1 MSNNLNNILNKIENR
16 FERSTLVENNWNLL
30 LERENNNFTEVN
42 EKFRNDFRLNT
53 ENLNNIQPLTKAN
66 FTYNG
71 NPNDINSKMIL
82 TKYETKKIIESEL
95 NPYLYNA
102 KKEIEKEKKQLSD
115 QITLNKNTEIKIND
129 MYLNLSFYKNR
140 ISKIDN
146 QIEFMK
152 KKLNN
157 TKLNLKN
164 ESEDLKKEIE
174 KTNNDLNNLENN
186 FLYLENKIR
195 EIVDNQKNINNSVN
209 ESNKMIAEEIMNK
222 YQDFYILINK
232 SIGNNNN
239 NFLKNIQNFKNEND
253 KKFKSYNDEFENLK
267 NQIETFQNHYLNKDN
282 KINPQELEEKFS
294 EDFNKV
300 NSKFDVFEKQNK
312 SLVKTINEINGKID
326 LKEVNDNNIN
336 NKFKHFSFD
345 NLVSQ
350 VNQNEELLNELNSK
364 ILEMEN
370 IQNPNLNN
378 IDNINPQ
385 IESINKKIEGNSNL
399 LNELKEKF
407 NSININNQLKKNY
420 SNNSYSINEVQ
431 LNDTINLKS
440 QNHYKIIKNEYIQI
454 MEKQNNTICQLLE
467 ILHKNIE
474 EIKGQII
481 ELKKNEEYYEQNFE
495 EIQNGFDKI
504 EYIYNKVPELEEYIS
519 NCKKIIEDLKKKNKL
534 NDEENQN
541 YGVDKVKEDEN
552 NNLNH
557 DKEVENYGVDK
568 VE

>member
-16 FERSTLVENNWNLL
+16 FERPTLVENNWNLS

-42 EKFRNDFRLNT
+42 EKFRNDFRFNT
-53 ENLNNIQPLTKAN
+53 VNLNNIQPLTKAN

-95 NPYLYNA
+95 NPYLYKA
-102 KKEIEKEKKQLSD
+102 KKEIEKEKKQLGD
-115 QITLNKNTEIKIND
+115 QITLNKNNEIKIND
-129 MYLNLSFYKNR
+129 IYLNLSFYKNR

-152 KKLNN
+152 EKLNN
-157 TKLNLKN
+157 TKLNVKN
-164 ESEDLKKEIE
+164 ESEDLKKGIE

-195 EIVDNQKNINNSVN
+195 EIVDNQKKINDSVN
-209 ESNKMIAEEIMNK
+209 VSNKMIAEEIMNK
-222 YQDFYILINK
+222 YQDFHILINN

-253 KKFKSYNDEFENLK
+253 KKFQSYKDEFENLK
-267 NQIETFQNHYLNKDN
+267 NQIETFQNNYLNKDN
-282 KINPQELEEKFS
+282 EVNPQELEEKFS

-312 SLVKTINEINGKID
+312 SIIKTINEINGKID

-370 IQNPNLNN
+370 LQNPNLNN
-378 IDNINPQ
+378 IDNIKPQ

-407 NSININNQLKKNY
+407 NSININNQLIKNY
-420 SNNSYSINEVQ
+420 SNNSYSINEVK
-431 LNDTINLKS
+431 LNETINLKS
-440 QNHYKIIKNEYIQI
+440 ENYSKIINNEYIKI
-454 MEKQNNTICQLLE
+454 MEKQNNTIYQLLE

-474 EIKGQII
+474 EIKNQII
-481 ELKKNEEYYEQNFE
+481 DLKKNEEYYEQNFE

-504 EYIYNKVPELEEYIS
+504 EYIYNKVPELEEQIS
-519 NCKKIIEDLKKKNKL
+519 YFKKLIEDLKKMNKL
-534 NDEENQN
+534 NHDEVVEN
-541 YGVDKVKEDEN
+541 YDKVKEDEN
-552 NNLNH
+552 NKLNH
-557 DKEVENYGVDK
+557 DEERENYGVEK
-568 VE
+568 TE

>member
-16 FERSTLVENNWNLL
+16 FERPTLVENNWNLS

-42 EKFRNDFRLNT
+42 EKFRNDFRFNT
-53 ENLNNIQPLTKAN
+53 VNLNNIQPLTKAN

-95 NPYLYNA
+95 NPYLYKA
-102 KKEIEKEKKQLSD
+102 KKEIEKEKKQLGD
-115 QITLNKNTEIKIND
+115 QITLNKNNEIKIND
-129 MYLNLSFYKNR
+129 IYLNLSFYKNR

-152 KKLNN
+152 EKLNN
-157 TKLNLKN
+157 TKLNVKN
-164 ESEDLKKEIE
+164 ESEDLKKGIE

-195 EIVDNQKNINNSVN
+195 EIVDNQKKINISVN
-209 ESNKMIAEEIMNK
+209 ESNKMMAEEIMNK
-222 YQDFYILINK
+222 YQDFYISINN

-253 KKFKSYNDEFENLK
+253 KKFQSYKDEFENLK

-282 KINPQELEEKFS
+282 EVNPQELEEKFS

-312 SLVKTINEINGKID
+312 SIIKTINEINGKID

-370 IQNPNLNN
+370 LQNPNLNN
-378 IDNINPQ
+378 IDNIKPQ

-407 NSININNQLKKNY
+407 NSININNQLIKNY
-420 SNNSYSINEVQ
+420 SNNSYSINEVK
-431 LNDTINLKS
+431 LNETINLKS
-440 QNHYKIIKNEYIQI
+440 ENYYKIINNEYIKI
-454 MEKQNNTICQLLE
+454 MEKQNNTIYQLLE

-474 EIKGQII
+474 EIKNQII
-481 ELKKNEEYYEQNFE
+481 DLKKNEEYYEQNFE

-504 EYIYNKVPELEEYIS
+504 EYIYNKVPELEEQIS
-519 NCKKIIEDLKKKNKL
+519 YFKKLIEDLKKMNKL
-534 NDEENQN
+534 NHEEEIQN

-557 DKEVENYGVDK
+557 DEEVENY
-568 VE
+568 E

>member
-16 FERSTLVENNWNLL
+16 FERPTLVENNWNLS

-42 EKFRNDFRLNT
+42 EKFRNDFRFNT
-53 ENLNNIQPLTKAN
+53 VNLNNIQPLTKAN

-95 NPYLYNA
+95 NPYLYKA
-102 KKEIEKEKKQLSD
+102 KKEIEKEKKQLGD
-115 QITLNKNTEIKIND
+115 QITLNKNYEIKIND
-129 MYLNLSFYKNR
+129 IYLNLSFYKNR

-152 KKLNN
+152 EKLNN
-157 TKLNLKN
+157 TKLNVKN
-164 ESEDLKKEIE
+164 ESEDLKKGIE

-195 EIVDNQKNINNSVN
+195 EIVDNQKKINISVN
-209 ESNKMIAEEIMNK
+209 ESNKMMAEEIMNK
-222 YQDFYILINK
+222 YQDFYISINN

-253 KKFKSYNDEFENLK
+253 KKFQSYKDEFENLK
-267 NQIETFQNHYLNKDN
+267 NQIETFQNNYLNKDN
-282 KINPQELEEKFS
+282 EVNPQELEEKFS

-312 SLVKTINEINGKID
+312 SIIKTINEINGKID

-370 IQNPNLNN
+370 LQNPNLNN
-378 IDNINPQ
+378 IDNIKPQ

-407 NSININNQLKKNY
+407 NSININNQLIKNY
-420 SNNSYSINEVQ
+420 SNNSYSINEVK
-431 LNDTINLKS
+431 LNETINLKS
-440 QNHYKIIKNEYIQI
+440 ENYSKIINNEYIKI
-454 MEKQNNTICQLLE
+454 MEKQNNTIYQLLE

-474 EIKGQII
+474 EIKNQII
-481 ELKKNEEYYEQNFE
+481 DLKKNEEYYEQNFE

-504 EYIYNKVPELEEYIS
+504 EYIYNKVPELEEQIS
-519 NCKKIIEDLKKKNKL
+519 YFKKLIEDLKKMNKL
-534 NDEENQN
+534 NHDEVVEN
-541 YGVDKVKEDEN
+541 YDKVKEDEN
-552 NNLNH
+552 NKLNH
-557 DKEVENYGVDK
+557 DEERENYGVEK
-568 VE
+568 TE

>member
-16 FERSTLVENNWNLL
+16 FERPTLVENNWNLS

-42 EKFRNDFRLNT
+42 EKFRNDFRFNT
-53 ENLNNIQPLTKAN
+53 VNLNNIQPLTKAN

-95 NPYLYNA
+95 NPYLYKA
-102 KKEIEKEKKQLSD
+102 KKEIEKEKKQLGD
-115 QITLNKNTEIKIND
+115 QITLNKNNEIKIND
-129 MYLNLSFYKNR
+129 IYLNLSFYKNR

-152 KKLNN
+152 EKLNN
-157 TKLNLKN
+157 TKLNVKN
-164 ESEDLKKEIE
+164 ESEDLKKGIE

-195 EIVDNQKNINNSVN
+195 EIVDNQKKINISVN
-209 ESNKMIAEEIMNK
+209 ESNKMMAEEIMNK
-222 YQDFYILINK
+222 YQDFYISINN

-253 KKFKSYNDEFENLK
+253 KKFQSYKDEFENLK

-282 KINPQELEEKFS
+282 EVNPQELEEKFS

-312 SLVKTINEINGKID
+312 SIIKTINEINGKID

-378 IDNINPQ
+378 IDNIKPQ

-407 NSININNQLKKNY
+407 NSININNQLIKNY
-420 SNNSYSINEVQ
+420 SNNSYSINEVK
-431 LNDTINLKS
+431 LNETINLKS
-440 QNHYKIIKNEYIQI
+440 ENYSKIINNEYIKI
-454 MEKQNNTICQLLE
+454 MEKQNNTIYQLLE

-474 EIKGQII
+474 EIKNQII
-481 ELKKNEEYYEQNFE
+481 DLKKNEEYYEQNFE

-504 EYIYNKVPELEEYIS
+504 EYIYNKVPELEEQIS
-519 NCKKIIEDLKKKNKL
+519 YFKKLIEDLKKMNKL
-534 NDEENQN
+534 NHDEVVEN
-541 YGVDKVKEDEN
+541 YDKVKEDEN
-552 NNLNH
+552 NKLNH
-557 DKEVENYGVDK
+557 DEERENYGVEK
-568 VE
+568 TE

>member
-95 NPYLYNA
+95 NPYLYKA

>member
-16 FERSTLVENNWNLL
+16 FERPTLVENNWNLS

-42 EKFRNDFRLNT
+42 EKFRNDFRFNT
-53 ENLNNIQPLTKAN
+53 VNLNNIQPLTKAN

-95 NPYLYNA
+95 NPYLYKA
-102 KKEIEKEKKQLSD
+102 KKEIEKEKKQLGD
-115 QITLNKNTEIKIND
+115 QITLNKNNEIKIND
-129 MYLNLSFYKNR
+129 IYLNLSFYKNR

-152 KKLNN
+152 EKLNN
-157 TKLNLKN
+157 TKLNVKN
-164 ESEDLKKEIE
+164 ESEDLKKGIE

-195 EIVDNQKNINNSVN
+195 EIVDNQKKINISVN
-209 ESNKMIAEEIMNK
+209 ESNKMMAEEIMNK
-222 YQDFYILINK
+222 YQDFYISINN

-253 KKFKSYNDEFENLK
+253 KKFQSYKDEFENLK
-267 NQIETFQNHYLNKDN
+267 NQIETFQNNYLNKDN
-282 KINPQELEEKFS
+282 EVNPQELEEKFS

-312 SLVKTINEINGKID
+312 SIIKTINEINGKID

-370 IQNPNLNN
+370 LQNPNLNN
-378 IDNINPQ
+378 IDNIKPQ

-407 NSININNQLKKNY
+407 NSININNQLIKNY
-420 SNNSYSINEVQ
+420 SNNSYSINEVK
-431 LNDTINLKS
+431 LNETINLKS
-440 QNHYKIIKNEYIQI
+440 ENYSKIINNEYIKI
-454 MEKQNNTICQLLE
+454 MEKQNNTIYQLLE

-474 EIKGQII
+474 EIKNQII
-481 ELKKNEEYYEQNFE
+481 DLKKNEEYYEQNFE

-504 EYIYNKVPELEEYIS
+504 EYIYNKVPELEEQIS
-519 NCKKIIEDLKKKNKL
+519 YFKKLIEDLKKMNKL
-534 NDEENQN
+534 NHDEVVEN
-541 YGVDKVKEDEN
+541 YDKVKEDEN
-552 NNLNH
+552 NKLNH
-557 DKEVENYGVDK
+557 DEERENYGVEK
-568 VE
+568 TE

>member
-16 FERSTLVENNWNLL
+16 FERSTLVENNWNLS

-42 EKFRNDFRLNT
+42 EKFRNDFRFNT
-53 ENLNNIQPLTKAN
+53 VNLNNIQPLTRAN

-95 NPYLYNA
+95 NPYLYKA
-102 KKEIEKEKKQLSD
+102 KKEIEKEKKQLCD
-115 QITLNKNTEIKIND
+115 QITLNKNNEIKIND
-129 MYLNLSFYKNR
+129 IYLNLSFYKNR
-140 ISKIDN
+140 IAKIDN

-152 KKLNN
+152 EKLNN
-157 TKLNLKN
+157 TKLNVKN
-164 ESEDLKKEIE
+164 ESEDLKKGIE

-195 EIVDNQKNINNSVN
+195 EIVDNQKKINISVN
-209 ESNKMIAEEIMNK
+209 ESNKMMAEEIMNK
-222 YQDFYILINK
+222 YQDFHILINN

-253 KKFKSYNDEFENLK
+253 KKFQSYKDEFENLK
-267 NQIETFQNHYLNKDN
+267 NQIETFQNNYLNKDN
-282 KINPQELEEKFS
+282 EVNPQELEEKFS

-378 IDNINPQ
+378 IDNIKPQ

-407 NSININNQLKKNY
+407 NSININNQLIKNY

-454 MEKQNNTICQLLE
+454 MEKQNNTICQF
-467 ILHKNIE
+467 
-474 EIKGQII
+474 Q
-481 ELKKNEEYYEQNFE
+481 Q
-495 EIQNGFDKI
+495 
-504 EYIYNKVPELEEYIS
+504 
-519 NCKKIIEDLKKKNKL
+519 KNK
-534 NDEENQN
+534 Q
-541 YGVDKVKEDEN
+541 
-552 NNLNH
+552 
-557 DKEVENYGVDK
+557 
-568 VE
+568 

>member
-16 FERSTLVENNWNLL
+16 FERPTLVENNWNLS

-42 EKFRNDFRLNT
+42 EKFRNDFRFNT
-53 ENLNNIQPLTKAN
+53 VNLNNIQPLTKAN

-95 NPYLYNA
+95 NPYLYKA
-102 KKEIEKEKKQLSD
+102 KKEIEKEKKQLGD
-115 QITLNKNTEIKIND
+115 QITLNKNNEIKIND
-129 MYLNLSFYKNR
+129 IYLNLSFYKNR

-152 KKLNN
+152 EKLNN
-157 TKLNLKN
+157 TKLNVKN

-195 EIVDNQKNINNSVN
+195 EIVDNQKKINISVN
-209 ESNKMIAEEIMNK
+209 ESNKMMAEEIMNK
-222 YQDFYILINK
+222 YQDFYISINN

-253 KKFKSYNDEFENLK
+253 KKFQSYKDEFENLK
-267 NQIETFQNHYLNKDN
+267 NQIETFQNNYLNKDN
-282 KINPQELEEKFS
+282 EVNPQELEEKFS

-312 SLVKTINEINGKID
+312 SIIKTINEINGKID

-370 IQNPNLNN
+370 LQNPNLNN
-378 IDNINPQ
+378 IDNIKPQ

-407 NSININNQLKKNY
+407 NSININNQLIKNY
-420 SNNSYSINEVQ
+420 SNNSYSINEVK
-431 LNDTINLKS
+431 LNETINLKS
-440 QNHYKIIKNEYIQI
+440 ENYYKIINNEYIKI
-454 MEKQNNTICQLLE
+454 MEKQNNTIY
-467 ILHKNIE
+467 
-474 EIKGQII
+474 QI
-481 ELKKNEEYYEQNFE
+481 
-495 EIQNGFDKI
+495 
-504 EYIYNKVPELEEYIS
+504 
-519 NCKKIIEDLKKKNKL
+519 
-534 NDEENQN
+534 
-541 YGVDKVKEDEN
+541 
-552 NNLNH
+552 
-557 DKEVENYGVDK
+557 
-568 VE
+568 

>member
-16 FERSTLVENNWNLL
+16 FERPTLVENNWNLS

-42 EKFRNDFRLNT
+42 EKFRNDFRFNT
-53 ENLNNIQPLTKAN
+53 VNLNNIQPLTKAN

-95 NPYLYNA
+95 NPYLYKA
-102 KKEIEKEKKQLSD
+102 KKEIEKEKKQLGD
-115 QITLNKNTEIKIND
+115 QITLNKNNEIKIND
-129 MYLNLSFYKNR
+129 IYLNLSFYKNR

-152 KKLNN
+152 EKLNN
-157 TKLNLKN
+157 TKLNVKN
-164 ESEDLKKEIE
+164 ESEDLKKGIE

-195 EIVDNQKNINNSVN
+195 EIVDNQKKINISVN
-209 ESNKMIAEEIMNK
+209 ESNKMMAEEIMNK
-222 YQDFYILINK
+222 YQDFYISINN

-253 KKFKSYNDEFENLK
+253 KKFQSYKDEFENLK
-267 NQIETFQNHYLNKDN
+267 NQIETFQNNYLNKDN
-282 KINPQELEEKFS
+282 EVNPQELEEKFS

-312 SLVKTINEINGKID
+312 SIIKTINEINGKID

-370 IQNPNLNN
+370 LQNPNLNN
-378 IDNINPQ
+378 IDNIKPQ

-407 NSININNQLKKNY
+407 NSININNQLIKNY
-420 SNNSYSINEVQ
+420 SNNSYSINEVK
-431 LNDTINLKS
+431 LNETINLKS
-440 QNHYKIIKNEYIQI
+440 ENYYKIINNEYIKI
-454 MEKQNNTICQLLE
+454 MEKQNNTIYQLLE

-474 EIKGQII
+474 EIKNQII
-481 ELKKNEEYYEQNFE
+481 DLKKNEEYYEQNFE

-504 EYIYNKVPELEEYIS
+504 EYIYNKVPELEEQIS
-519 NCKKIIEDLKKKNKL
+519 YFKKLIEDLKKMNKL
-534 NDEENQN
+534 NHDEVVEN
-541 YGVDKVKEDEN
+541 YDKVKEDEIN
-552 NNLNH
+552 KLNH
-557 DKEVENYGVDK
+557 DEERENYGVEK
-568 VE
+568 TE